1 MNHSLFW
8 DLVRKDLAIY
18 RLFIIGTLAICGIS
32 LVMITL
38 GAVMFYIGSVTM
50 CCAFILLI
58 IFLIQY
64 GVITERKERVHHFVL
79 ALPITGQ
86 QYVMAK
92 VLALSTAF
100 FIPFLLGSGIALY
113 MIGTYPPSVGFL
125 PYATTILLY
134 FPLYFAVYVS
144 VALSSKSEGAAMWPV
159 LFFNI
164 AINLFIPGL
173 MRVPS
178 VAATMG
184 GTEVV
189 WTSEL
194 LLIIALELG
203 LSVLAITF
211 LLLRL
216 RNKTEF
222 L

>member
-8 DLVRKDLAIY
+8 DLVRKDLEIY
-18 RLFIIGTLAICGIS
+18 RVFILGTLAICVLSVWMMTQGTV
-32 LVMITL
+32 L
-38 GAVMFYIGSVTM
+38 FYISSVTM

-58 IFLIQY
+58 IFLAQFGI
-64 GVITERKERVHHFVL
+64 VSERKERVHHFVL
-79 ALPITGQ
+79 SLPITGQ
-86 QYVMAK
+86 QYVLAK
-92 VLALSTAF
+92 LIALSTAF
-100 FIPFLLGSGIALY
+100 FVPFLLGSGLALFL
-113 MIGTYPPSVGFL
+113 IGSYPPSKGFL

-184 GTEVV
+184 GTEAV

-203 LSVLAITF
+203 LGVLAITF

>member
-18 RLFIIGTLAICGIS
+18 RFFTLGTLAICAVA
-32 LVMITL
+32 LVMITQ
-38 GAVMFYIGSVTM
+38 GAVLFYIGSVTL

-58 IFLIQY
+58 IFLAQMGI
-64 GVITERKERVHHFVL
+64 VAERKERVHHFVL
-79 ALPITGQ
+79 SLPITGQ
-86 QYVMAK
+86 QYVLAK
-92 VLALSTAF
+92 LLALSIAF
-100 FIPFLLGSGIALY
+100 FVPFLLGSGVALL
-113 MIGTYPPSVGFL
+113 MIGTYEPSIGFL

-144 VALSSKSEGAAMWPV
+144 VALSTKSEGAAMAPV

-173 MRVPS
+173 MRIPS

-184 GTEVV
+184 GTEAV

-194 LLIIALELG
+194 LLIIALEVG
-203 LSVLAITF
+203 VSVLAIA
-211 LLLRL
+211 LLLIGL
-216 RNKTEF
+216 RKKSEF